1 MTTTADSTFLAN
13 HRRILGV
20 CWVVYG
26 IARVLLVFWLLAFHI
41 TAKLMFGALMTR
53 VPDPYTLMDSFNVF
67 YVVIVI
73 FSAICGILGILAGLA
88 LLGSW
93 SSGRTIAL
101 AAAFLSLPEWPL
113 GVMLGVYTIVVLLP
127 RYEVRA
133 IPPEPE
139 MAVKR

>member
-1 MTTTADSTFLAN
+1 MTTTADSTILAN

-67 YVVIVI
+67 YVGIVI

-101 AAAFLSLPEWPL
+101 AAAFLSLPELPL
-113 GVMLGVYTIVVLLP
+113 GLMLGVYTIVVLLP
-127 RYEVRA
+127 HA